1 MDITRLVHAM
11 LLQSLSATI
20 LMLYTTIKVKQSHN
34 TLVEA
39 QGREKIEPLLIHDL
53 GTRWG

>member
-1 MDITRLVHAM
+1 
-11 LLQSLSATI
+11 
-20 LMLYTTIKVKQSHN
+20 MLYSTIKVKQSHN